1 MIINR
6 VEILIIDERFKWKL
20 FANINLWFGQS
31 FDLIVLCKL
40 LVYVLNRSRVKAQI
54 NSRSSNLKLNQ
65 IFQWLGRVK
74 RN

>member
-1 MIINR
+1 MVINR

-40 LVYVLNRSRVKAQI
+40 LVCVIQI
-54 NSRSSNLKLNQ
+54 DEE
-65 IFQWLGRVK
+65 
-74 RN
+74 